1 MTPSGY
7 CAQRVQGG
15 KAKGR
20 AVPWSLLP
28 PGGPH
33 WPSTGLRSPGLPKCS
48 PRSCNAAYLESAS
61 FSAFLPQIL
70 LPWRTAQA
78 FRVYYTQLC
87 GSGPVCHLSKLPSSS
102 VNDTCLMRPTKY
114 ITSMGPRNASC
125 KLKALKALAKLSVSE
140 CPRGMPR
147 LTLHFFLCS
156 AGYDEGRGPQQARS
170 PLLRH
175 PTCLWPCRALTS
187 QRSSFFSPAPA
198 RQTQIKSLIECPSLV
213 LLICDLDCMQLYG
226 TLSLEPVLL
235 FTSVYCVLTLVWSCL
250 DLQPCISAQVIPHR
264 CPLLWWD
271 HRPH

>member
-1 MTPSGY
+1 MERRREGPCPGPCCPLVAHIGPVPACVPRGSPSA
-7 CAQRVQGG
+7 AQGV
-15 KAKGR
+15 AK
-20 AVPWSLLP
+20 PKELP
-28 PGGPH
+28 
-33 WPSTGLRSPGLPKCS
+33 
-48 PRSCNAAYLESAS
+48 ESAS
-61 FSAFLPQIL
+61 SSAFLPQIL

-87 GSGPVCHLSKLPSSS
+87 GSGPVCHLSKLPPSS

-114 ITSMGPRNASC
+114 ITSMGPRNGSC
-125 KLKALKALAKLSVSE
+125 TLKALKALAKLSVSE

-156 AGYDEGRGPQQARS
+156 AGDDEGRGPQQARS

-175 PTCLWPCRALTS
+175 PTCLWPCRAPTS
-187 QRSSFFSPAPA
+187 QRSSSFSPAPA

-226 TLSLEPVLL
+226 TLSLEPVLFVLL

-250 DLQPCISAQVIPHR
+250 DLQPGISAQVIPHR